1 MGKTNAN
8 YLVAEANI
16 WNAMRNNA
24 SIDYKRL
31 VPSATPEN
39 ILQAKQSA
47 GDVFM
52 QWPGLKT
59 EFYKLL
65 KQVSATFFENYSWDN
80 PFKIFDKGYIAQG
93 GLIQKAFVEPA
104 KSFDFDIDR
113 ESKTLFA
120 TNKPDIKFQIATR
133 NFKRQY
139 KVTFS
144 DLQAALVANA
154 TGIADMLRAC
164 VDSLYTKKS
173 IEEYQ
178 MILYMIG
185 RAIVDGRFYVDS
197 VSNVDL
203 HSTIAKIRETSLDFS
218 YPDTK
223 LNIAGVTTATRQE
236 NKAVLISNHFD
247 ATSSV
252 DVLAYAFNLEK
263 QDFLARKINYKGFKD
278 IDQDVIR
285 EIFTHT
291 NADGTKVVD
300 PFYRPFTDE
309 ELAALSTIDA
319 VYMDKNLIQNW
330 HHNTAL
336 YTVVNEPGEYVN
348 YTLNTWQSFFIDIF
362 AQAVVFAP
370 VTPTVESVTLSPV
383 TTEQAPAIISKYKYS
398 QLNFTALVTTSGFAP
413 KAVVWDL
420 TGADADKFTIDAAGN
435 LTLIDETATGVT
447 VTCTSVFDS
456 TKTATAYVSV
466 AQ

>member
-39 ILQAKQSA
+39 ILTAKQNA
-47 GDVFM
+47 ANIFM
-52 QWPGLKT
+52 QWPGIKD

-65 KQVSATFFENYSWDN
+65 QQISITFFQNYSWDN
-80 PFKIFDKGYIAQG
+80 PFGIFDKGYIQEG
-93 GLIQKAFVEPA
+93 GLIQKAFIEPA
-104 KSFDFDIDR
+104 KSFDFDMDR
-113 ESKTLFA
+113 ESKVLYQI
-120 TNKPDIKFQIATR
+120 NKPDIKIQVATR
-133 NFKRQY
+133 NFRRQY
-139 KVTFS
+139 KTSSSDIQALLVT
-144 DLQAALVANA
+144 NA
-154 TGIADMLRAC
+154 TGIADMLRASI
-164 VDSLYTKKS
+164 DSLYTKKS
-173 IEEYQ
+173 QEEYQ
-178 MILYMIG
+178 MILYIVG
-185 RAIVDGRFYVDS
+185 RAICDGRFYVES

-203 HSTIAKIRETSLDFS
+203 KDTIAKIRETSLDFS
-218 YPDTK
+218 YLDTK
-223 LNIAGVTTATRQE
+223 YNIAGVTTATRDE
-236 NKAVLISNHFD
+236 NKAVMISNHFD

-252 DVLAYAFNLEK
+252 DVLAYAFNLDK
-263 QDFLARKINYKGFKD
+263 QDYLARKINFKGFKD
-278 IDQDVIR
+278 INQDVIR

-300 PFYRPFTDE
+300 PDYRPFTAE
-309 ELAALSTIDA
+309 ELAALNTIDA
-319 VYMDKNLIQNW
+319 IYMDKDLIQNW
-330 HHNTAL
+330 HHSTDL
-336 YTVVNEPGEYVN
+336 YTVKNDPGEYVN
-348 YTLNTWQSFFIDIF
+348 YTLNTWQTFLIDVF

-370 VTPTVESVTLSPV
+370 VTPAVESVALSPV

-398 QLNFTALVTTSGFAP
+398 QLNFTAVVTTSGFAP
-413 KAVVWDL
+413 KAVTWDL
-420 TGADADKFTIDAAGN
+420 TGADADKFTIDASGN

-456 TKTATAYVSV
+456 TKSATAYVRV